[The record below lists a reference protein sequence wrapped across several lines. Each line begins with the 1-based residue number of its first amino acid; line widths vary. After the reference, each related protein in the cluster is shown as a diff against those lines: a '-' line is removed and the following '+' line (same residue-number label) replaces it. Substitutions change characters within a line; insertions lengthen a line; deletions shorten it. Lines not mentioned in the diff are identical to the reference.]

1 MNTTMKR
8 WIISGTIAAAIYA
21 AILWAFSLLT
31 GEDYSGW
38 LIIIYAWIPFL
49 YKEER
54 KNELWKERIFK
65 INPEVLLAMILLAYK
80 VTDDSQFMIHAYYSS
95 DSDSLSYRLSSGYVS
110 SIICKFIVG
119 IIVWY
124 IVFEINNIII
134 NDRNNFWRRSWI
146 YRFILFI
153 KKKKSDY
160 FYEISHIDL
169 SGDLRK
175 AIKKFVII
183 NAIIVGLCCLAWFF
197 GWIGIAIYSFILFS
211 TLLKYLETIKAQY
224 QMLLAVTNQM
234 AEGQIDTALP
244 DDLGVYESFRPS
256 VLKIQE
262 GIREAVRK
270 EVASERMRMEL
281 VSNVSHDIK
290 TPLTA
295 IITYIDLLKDE
306 NLSPEKRAEY
316 LDILNV
322 RSDRLKHL
330 IEDLFEVTKATTG
343 NIKFEPVQMDIVNL
357 VKQVAVEY
365 EYRFDEAKLELIYD
379 LPEGKI
385 PIFADSQKTY
395 RIYANLF
402 GNVAKYSLKN
412 TRVYVQITESDTEV
426 MVVIRNISAR
436 RISQKETELVERFVR
451 GDKARNTEGS
461 GLGLAIAKSFTELQ
475 GGTFDIIVD
484 GDLFKAITVWK
495 KKL

>member
-1 MNTTMKR
+1 MKK
-8 WIISGTIAAAIYA
+8 WIISGLIGAVVYA
-21 AILWAFSLLT
+21 AVLLGFSLLT
-31 GEDYSGW
+31 GQDYSGW
-38 LIIIYAWIPFL
+38 MIIIYAWIPFL
-49 YKEER
+49 YREETKEA
-54 KNELWKERIFK
+54 LWKEKLFF
-65 INPEVLLAMILLAYK
+65 INPEVLLAMILMALSLI
-80 VTDDSQFMIHAYYSS
+80 DDSSYMYVVATYDSMTGNVAY
-95 DSDSLSYRLSSGYVS
+95 SLSAEYLAVLV
-110 SIICKFIVG
+110 CKFFAG
-119 IIVWY
+119 IIIWY
-124 IVFEINNIII
+124 IVFEINNILT
-134 NDRNNFWRRSWI
+134 NDRKNFWGRSWI

-153 KKKKSDY
+153 RKKRNEY
-160 FYEISHIDL
+160 FEEVSHIDL

-175 AIKKFVII
+175 AVKKFVII
-183 NAIIVGLCCLAWFF
+183 NAIITGLCAAGWFF
-197 GWIGIAIYSFILFS
+197 GWVGIVIYSFILFS
-211 TLLKYLETIKAQY
+211 TLLKYLERIKSQY
-224 QMLLAVTNQM
+224 QKLLNVTNEM
-234 AEGQIDTALP
+234 AEGFVDVNLP
-244 DDLGVYESFRPS
+244 EDLGVYESFRPS

-295 IITYIDLLKDE
+295 IITYVDLLRDE
-306 NLSPEKRAEY
+306 KLTPEQRAEY

-343 NIKFEPVQMDIVNL
+343 NIQFEPVNVDIVNL

-365 EYRFDEAKLELIYD
+365 EYRFNEANLELIYD

-385 PIFADSQKTY
+385 PIYVDSQKTY

-426 MVVIRNISAR
+426 MVVVRNISAR

-495 KKL
+495 KKI

>member
-1 MNTTMKR
+1 MNSTMKQ
-8 WIISGTIAAAIYA
+8 WIISGVIGAAAYA
-21 AILWAFSLLT
+21 ALIWVFALLT
-31 GEDYSGW
+31 GQDYSGW
-38 LIIIYAWIPFL
+38 MVIIYAWVPFL
-49 YKEER
+49 CREE
-54 KNELWKERIFK
+54 KKTQLWKEIIFK
-65 INPEVLLAMILLAYK
+65 INPEVLLVMIFLAFNISE
-80 VTDDSQFMIHAYYSS
+80 DSNLMTHAYFDESS
-95 DSDSLSYRLSSGYVS
+95 GSLSFRLAAGYLPSLIV
-110 SIICKFIVG
+110 KFFVG
-119 IIVWY
+119 ILVWY
-124 IVFEINNIII
+124 IVFEINNIIV
-134 NDRNNFWRRSWI
+134 NDRDSFWRRSWL
-146 YRFILFI
+146 YRLFLYI
-153 KKKKSDY
+153 KKKKNDY
-160 FYEISHIDL
+160 FYEVSHIDL

-175 AIKKFVII
+175 AVKKFVII
-183 NAIIVGLCCLAWFF
+183 NAVIMGLCCAAWFF
-197 GWIGIAIYSFILFS
+197 GWVGLVIYSFILFS
-211 TLLKYLETIKAQY
+211 TLLKFLEKIREQY
-224 QMLLAVTNQM
+224 RMLLSVTNQM
-234 AEGQIDTALP
+234 AEGQIDAVLP

-270 EVASERMRMEL
+270 EVSSERMRMEL

-295 IITYIDLLKDE
+295 IITYIDLLRDE
-306 NLSPEKRAEY
+306 KLSPEKRAEY

-365 EYRFDEAKLELIYD
+365 EYRFNEANLELIYD

-412 TRVYVQITESDTEV
+412 TRVYVQITESDTDV
-426 MVVIRNISAR
+426 MVVVRNISAR

-495 KKL
+495 KKK

>member
-1 MNTTMKR
+1 MKR
-8 WIISGTIAAAIYA
+8 WIISGVIGAAVYA
-21 AILWAFSLLT
+21 ALLLGFSFLT
-31 GEDYSGW
+31 GQDYSGW
-38 LIIIYAWIPFL
+38 MVIIYAWIPFL

-54 KNELWKERIFK
+54 KQALWKEPIFY
-65 INPEVLLAMILLAYK
+65 INPEVLFAMMIMAYSILEESYMSI
-80 VTDDSQFMIHAYYSS
+80 VTYYNGDLGSVS
-95 DSDSLSYRLSSGYVS
+95 YGLSGDYVGSL
-110 SIICKFIVG
+110 ICKFIVG
-119 IIVWY
+119 LIIWY
-124 IVFEINNIII
+124 IVFEINNIITH
-134 NDRNNFWRRSWI
+134 DRNSFWQRSWI
-146 YRFILFI
+146 YRFVLFI
-153 KKKKSDY
+153 RRKHRDY
-160 FYEISHIDL
+160 YEEISHIDL
-169 SGDLRK
+169 NGDVRK
-175 AIKKFVII
+175 AVKKFAII
-183 NAIIVGLCCLAWFF
+183 NAIVMGLCAAGWVF
-197 GWIGIAIYSFILFS
+197 GWIGAVIYSMILFS
-211 TLLKYLETIKAQY
+211 TLLKYLERLKEQY
-224 QMLLAVTNQM
+224 QTLLNVTNEM
-234 AEGQIDTALP
+234 AEGFVDVNLP
-244 DDLGVYESFRPS
+244 EDLGVYESFRPS

-270 EVASERMRMEL
+270 EVSSERMRMEL

-295 IITYIDLLKDE
+295 IITYIDLLRDE
-306 NLSPEKRAEY
+306 KLSPEKRAEY

-343 NIKFEPVQMDIVNL
+343 NIQFEPVDMDIVNL

-365 EYRFDEAKLELIYD
+365 EYRFNEANLELIYD

-385 PIFADSQKTY
+385 PIYADSQKTY

-412 TRVYVQITESDTEV
+412 TRVYVQITENDSEV
-426 MVVIRNISAR
+426 MVVVRNISAR

-495 KKL
+495 KKK

>member
-1 MNTTMKR
+1 MIFLAFN
-8 WIISGTIAAAIYA
+8 IS
-21 AILWAFSLLT
+21 
-31 GEDYSGW
+31 EDSN
-38 LIIIYAWIPFL
+38 L
-49 YKEER
+49 
-54 KNELWKERIFK
+54 
-65 INPEVLLAMILLAYK
+65 M
-80 VTDDSQFMIHAYYSS
+80 THAYFDESS
-95 DSDSLSYRLSSGYVS
+95 GSLSFRLAAGYLPSLIV
-110 SIICKFIVG
+110 KFFVG
-119 IIVWY
+119 ILVWY
-124 IVFEINNIII
+124 IVFEINNIIV
-134 NDRNNFWRRSWI
+134 NDRDSFWRRSWL
-146 YRFILFI
+146 YRLFLYI
-153 KKKKSDY
+153 KKKKNDY
-160 FYEISHIDL
+160 FYEVSHIDL

-175 AIKKFVII
+175 AVKKFVII
-183 NAIIVGLCCLAWFF
+183 NAVIMGFCCAAWFF
-197 GWIGIAIYSFILFS
+197 GWVGLVIYSLILFS
-211 TLLKYLETIKAQY
+211 TLLKFLEKIREQY
-224 QMLLAVTNQM
+224 RMLLSVTSQM
-234 AEGQIDTALP
+234 AEGQIDAVLP

-270 EVASERMRMEL
+270 EVSSERMRMEL

-295 IITYIDLLKDE
+295 IITYVDLLRDE
-306 NLSPEKRAEY
+306 KLSPEKRAEY

-365 EYRFDEAKLELIYD
+365 EYRFNEANLELIYD

-412 TRVYVQITESDTEV
+412 TRVYVQITESDTDV
-426 MVVIRNISAR
+426 MVVVRNISAR

-495 KKL
+495 KKK

>member
-1 MNTTMKR
+1 MRR
-8 WIISGTIAAAIYA
+8 WIISGTIGALVYA
-21 AILWAFSLLT
+21 ALLWAFAMLT
-31 GEDYSGW
+31 GQDYSGW
-38 LIIIYAWIPFL
+38 MIIIYAWIPFL
-49 YKEER
+49 YKEE
-54 KNELWKERIFK
+54 KKDALWKDRIFK
-65 INPEVLLAMILLAYK
+65 INPEVLLAMIVMA
-80 VTDDSQFMIHAYYSS
+80 VSITDDSIFAMHAYYN
-95 DSDSLSYRLSSGYVS
+95 DVTGELSFSMGSGY
-110 SIICKFIVG
+110 ITLLLCKFIVG
-119 IIVWY
+119 LIVWY
-124 IVFEINNIII
+124 VVFEINNIIV
-134 NDRNNFWRRSWI
+134 NDRGNFWRRSWI
-146 YRFILFI
+146 YRFILFLR
-153 KKKKSDY
+153 KKRNDY
-160 FYEISHIDL
+160 LEEISHIDIN
-169 SGDLRK
+169 GDLRR

-183 NAIIVGLCCLAWFF
+183 NAVVAGLCSALWVF
-197 GWIGIAIYSFILFS
+197 GWVGVVIYAFILFA
-211 TLLKYLETIKAQY
+211 TLLKYFERLKKQY
-224 QMLLAVTNQM
+224 QMLLSVTNLM
-234 AEGQIDTALP
+234 ADGETDVNLP

-295 IITYIDLLKDE
+295 IITYIDLLRDE
-306 NLSPEKRAEY
+306 NLPPEKRAEY
-316 LDILNV
+316 LDILSV

-365 EYRFDEAKLELIYD
+365 EYRFGEAKLELIYD

>member
-1 MNTTMKR
+1 MKR

-175 AIKKFVII
+175 AVKKFVII
-183 NAIIVGLCCLAWFF
+183 NAIIVGLCCIAWFF
-197 GWIGIAIYSFILFS
+197 GWIGIVIYSFILFA
-211 TLLKYLETIKAQY
+211 TLLKYLETIQSD
-224 QMLLAVTNQM
+224 
-234 AEGQIDTALP
+234 G
-244 DDLGVYESFRPS
+244 GRP
-256 VLKIQE
+256 
-262 GIREAVRK
+262 
-270 EVASERMRMEL
+270 
-281 VSNVSHDIK
+281 N
-290 TPLTA
+290 
-295 IITYIDLLKDE
+295 
-306 NLSPEKRAEY
+306 
-316 LDILNV
+316 
-322 RSDRLKHL
+322 
-330 IEDLFEVTKATTG
+330 
-343 NIKFEPVQMDIVNL
+343 
-357 VKQVAVEY
+357 
-365 EYRFDEAKLELIYD
+365 
-379 LPEGKI
+379 
-385 PIFADSQKTY
+385 
-395 RIYANLF
+395 
-402 GNVAKYSLKN
+402 
-412 TRVYVQITESDTEV
+412 
-426 MVVIRNISAR
+426 
-436 RISQKETELVERFVR
+436 
-451 GDKARNTEGS
+451 
-461 GLGLAIAKSFTELQ
+461 
-475 GGTFDIIVD
+475 
-484 GDLFKAITVWK
+484 
-495 KKL
+495 

>member
-1 MNTTMKR
+1 MKK
-8 WIISGTIAAAIYA
+8 WIISGLIGAAVYA
-21 AILWAFSLLT
+21 AVLLGFALLT
-31 GEDYSGW
+31 GQDYSGW
-38 LIIIYAWIPFL
+38 MIIIYAWIPFL

-54 KNELWKERIFK
+54 KEVLWKEKVFY
-65 INPEVLLAMILLAYK
+65 INPEVLFVMMLMAMTLI
-80 VTDDSQFMIHAYYSS
+80 DDSSYMYVVASYDSATGETAY
-95 DSDSLSYRLSSGYVS
+95 SLSAEYLAVLV
-110 SIICKFIVG
+110 CKFFAG
-119 IIVWY
+119 IIIWY
-124 IVFEINNIII
+124 VVFEINNILT
-134 NDRNNFWRRSWI
+134 NDRKDFWRRSWI
-146 YRFILFI
+146 YRFILFL
-153 KKKKSDY
+153 KRKHNNY
-160 FYEISHIDL
+160 FEEISHIDL
-169 SGDLRK
+169 SGELRK
-175 AIKKFVII
+175 PVKKFVVI
-183 NAIIVGLCCLAWFF
+183 NAIVAGLCAAGWFF
-197 GWIGIAIYSFILFS
+197 GWIGIVIYSFILFS
-211 TLLKYLETIKAQY
+211 TLLKYLERIKSQY
-224 QMLLAVTNQM
+224 LKLLNVTNEM
-234 AEGQIDTALP
+234 AEGFVDVNLP
-244 DDLGVYESFRPS
+244 EDMGVYESFRPS

-262 GIREAVRK
+262 GIREAVRN

-295 IITYIDLLKDE
+295 IITYIDLLRDE
-306 NLSPEKRAEY
+306 KLTPEQRKEY
-316 LDILNV
+316 LDILSV

-343 NIKFEPVQMDIVNL
+343 NIQFEPVQMDIVNL

-365 EYRFDEAKLELIYD
+365 EYRFNEANLELIYD

-412 TRVYVQITESDTEV
+412 TRVYVQVTESDTDV